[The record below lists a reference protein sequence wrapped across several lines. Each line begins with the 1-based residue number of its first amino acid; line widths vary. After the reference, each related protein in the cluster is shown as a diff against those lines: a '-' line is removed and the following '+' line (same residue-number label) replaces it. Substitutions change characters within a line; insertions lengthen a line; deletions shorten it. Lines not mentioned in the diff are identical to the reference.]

1 MPSPYIGVKLIQDIH
16 MKMKATGPRKW
27 QKEPKLSTNWFF
39 KKILSINVAYIHRQ
53 EVLFSSLDT
62 FETYQRIKTCFRQV
76 FSSSKLQIKLLEMVH
91 VRIFQKKIFDF
102 EVTILPARVHKNRRL
117 HIQTLIIFIASSSWH
132 KITPYRAIS
141 GYPAVKKN
149 SEGVLLWCHNE
160 N

>member
-1 MPSPYIGVKLIQDIH
+1 
-16 MKMKATGPRKW
+16 
-27 QKEPKLSTNWFF
+27 
-39 KKILSINVAYIHRQ
+39 
-53 EVLFSSLDT
+53 
-62 FETYQRIKTCFRQV
+62 
-76 FSSSKLQIKLLEMVH
+76 MVQ

-117 HIQTLIIFIASSSWH
+117 HTKSIQTLIFFIASSSWH

-149 SEGVLLWCHNE
+149 SEGVLLYNMGRDFSFKAT